1 MSANERSQATVQLAQ
16 TALLAALCYIGFQFL
31 RIDIPLPGGKTAVH
45 MGNAFCV
52 LAALLL
58 GGVKGGLAGAVCM
71 TVADLTSGY
80 ASSAPR
86 TFLMKFLIGLIV
98 GAVAHQIGHLSE
110 QNQSGKMLKWSL
122 LGSLAGCAFNVIFD
136 PICSYLYKRFLL
148 GNTEVVANL
157 LAKWTAL
164 STLINAVVAIL
175 IAVLLYMALTPI
187 LRKSG
192 LLAKVGAIRRGKAAN
207 S

>member
-1 MSANERSQATVQLAQ
+1 
-16 TALLAALCYIGFQFL
+16 
-31 RIDIPLPGGKTAVH
+31 
-45 MGNAFCV
+45 
-52 LAALLL
+52 
-58 GGVKGGLAGAVCM
+58 M

-192 LLAKVGAIRRGKAAN
+192 LLAKVGAKRRGKAAN